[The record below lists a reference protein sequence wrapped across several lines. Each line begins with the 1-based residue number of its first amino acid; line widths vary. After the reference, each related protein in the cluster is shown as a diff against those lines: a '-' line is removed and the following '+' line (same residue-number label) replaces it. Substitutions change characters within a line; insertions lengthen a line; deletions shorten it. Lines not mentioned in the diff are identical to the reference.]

1 MGTLLF
7 RNERCRGNLCFRL
20 CSACFTRRLLQPRS
34 LRQPSSNARKRPD
47 PPPSA
52 RRAGTCHGAT
62 ARASMAMA
70 AHLPTI
76 YNAREFVETG
86 GVMSYGPN
94 ALDSVPALRR
104 GREGVA
110 QRVDSRS
117 VREMRTAKLRS
128 FPRKRESRPRTW
140 VPATGSPRRERRG
153 VPLAGTRREGWFLPL
168 PGNQNTHSSVVVYSA
183 ARTLASKPDGLR
195 ASLPRDQDAGID
207 RVHPPRDFATA
218 RRDRIGTDYGRSNAE
233 APVAYRTI
241 QSHCKAGK
249 GSLNSQGLGVGL
261 ARAAHRRQTR
271 FLSIPAGGADG

>member
-76 YNAREFVETG
+76 YNAREFVEAG

-94 ALDSVPALRR
+94 ASDSVPALRR
-104 GREGVA
+104 GREGGGQQAVSSLNESTL
-110 QRVDSRS
+110 VPC
-117 VREMRTAKLRS
+117 AKCVQQNS
-128 FPRKRESRPRTW
+128 AHSRESGN
-140 VPATGSPRRERRG
+140 PAQGPGSLQRG
-153 VPLAGTRREGWFLPL
+153 
-168 PGNQNTHSSVVVYSA
+168 
-183 ARTLASKPDGLR
+183 
-195 ASLPRDQDAGID
+195 PRDANVAGCLSRGRGERGGFCRYQGTKIPI
-207 RVHPPRDFATA
+207 HP
-218 RRDRIGTDYGRSNAE
+218 
-233 APVAYRTI
+233 
-241 QSHCKAGK
+241 
-249 GSLNSQGLGVGL
+249 L
-261 ARAAHRRQTR
+261 
-271 FLSIPAGGADG
+271 